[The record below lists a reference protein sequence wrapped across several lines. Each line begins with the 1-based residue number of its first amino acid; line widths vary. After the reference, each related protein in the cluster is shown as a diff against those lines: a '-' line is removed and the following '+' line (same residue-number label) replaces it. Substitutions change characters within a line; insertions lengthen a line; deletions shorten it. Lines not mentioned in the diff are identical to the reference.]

1 MRIGLFSGSF
11 NPIHIGHLALAN
23 WLCEFGEVDEVW
35 FVVSPRNPFK
45 EGQMLMDNH
54 LRLRLVREAIG
65 DYPRF
70 RASDVEFHLPLPSY
84 TIHTLDKLRGE
95 YPAHEFHLIIGSDNW
110 AGFYRWREAERIL
123 AEHHLIIYPRPGYPV
138 EAATLPPHV
147 RLTQAPVLDVSST
160 FIRQALEEKR
170 DVRYFLHPKVWKA
183 LTNPSSTEDP
193 HHNTPTLP

>member
-1 MRIGLFSGSF
+1 MSSL
-11 NPIHIGHLALAN
+11 
-23 WLCEFGEVDEVW
+23 
-35 FVVSPRNPFK
+35 PFK

-183 LTNPSSTEDP
+183 LINPSSTEDP